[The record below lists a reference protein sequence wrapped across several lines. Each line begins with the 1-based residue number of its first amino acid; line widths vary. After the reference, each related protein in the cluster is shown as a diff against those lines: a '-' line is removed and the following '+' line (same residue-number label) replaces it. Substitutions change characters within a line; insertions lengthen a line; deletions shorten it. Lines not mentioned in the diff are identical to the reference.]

1 MAPGLRL
8 FGPQLDGAARAIGRA
23 ARHNA
28 RMRTETPV
36 ELSRRGFLRSWGA
49 GVLLALIGRPLG
61 ARGIVW
67 LDDGFPIPADKG
79 FDQAW
84 TRSLTARGEPTVYSS
99 LRDELKYIGMPIGGV
114 CCGQVYLGGDGR
126 LWHWDILNLPQ
137 EAIWTS
143 CSGDP
148 YVNPPEPR
156 SPFRQ
161 SFGLQ
166 WSFGTKLDEK
176 PSSTRLDRRGFRNI
190 AFRGQ
195 YPIGLVNYKDAECPL
210 AVEQETF
217 SPFCPLDVEG
227 SSLPAIVVNH
237 TIKNTSGKHVAL
249 SMHAELQNPVCIKT
263 GLPADVRL
271 TSRFVAAGPGV
282 AVVHGAEPKPAQDRP
297 DARPDIVF
305 EDWENAQY
313 KDWVIQG
320 RAFGIRPRNLVDI
333 AAYQGD
339 LNAQGKWVLNT
350 HETRSGEDVVKG
362 DSHVG
367 TLTSREFTIERDW
380 IRFRIGGGNHPGQTC
395 INLLVDGVLVRTET
409 GRDNNRM
416 RLDHWNVKELAGK
429 KGTIQIVDNSTGAWG
444 NVGIDEIVFTDVER
458 LENYDIERAPDFGT
472 MAMGTAG
479 AARCR
484 IGGAEWDTVGKSM
497 TEELSSKPVAHL
509 TRDAVLKPGES
520 VTLTTVIAWHFPNPP
535 REQLGFLKNIKT
547 LKHHYAARFKDAH
560 EVVTHVLKNLD
571 ELTRV
576 TRLWRDTW
584 YDSTLPYWFL
594 DRTFATVATAATATC
609 YRFDNG
615 RFYGWEGTYSCAGT
629 CTHVWQYAQ
638 SLARVFPELERT
650 TREHID
656 FDQEF
661 DAKSG
666 VIHYRGEAARELAI
680 DGQCGTIIRAYR
692 EHTMASDDRFLKA
705 VYPNVKK
712 AMQLVI
718 SRDVNQDGI
727 LDGPQY
733 NTLDTTW
740 YGEIAWITSLF
751 LAALRTTAAMATD
764 AGDKEFA
771 AQCITL
777 ADKGRTAMVERLF
790 NGEYFIHK
798 PDPAHPQAN
807 STGTGCHIDQVF
819 GQSMAF
825 QAGLTAP
832 DDRVVP
838 RDQTILALKSL
849 YKYNLAT
856 DVGVYRAYSEKTIKG
871 GRWYAVAGEGG
882 LLMCTWPKGG
892 SEAAT
897 GKSGDAWAA
906 GYFNECM
913 NGFEHQVASHMLAEG
928 LVHEGLAVTR
938 LLHDRHHASKRNP
951 WNEIECGNHYSRS
964 MAAYGSFV
972 TACGFA
978 WHGPKGELRFD
989 PKVLDVDAPEPNR
1002 FKAAFITAAAWG
1014 SYEQIAANHRITVAH
1029 GTLTLRQLELPDL
1042 RPATNV
1048 DAWSMKVGDRIVPG
1062 KFKSNPELDGV
1073 RKSLTITF
1081 DPALVLDAGQ
1091 TLNVGG

>member
-1 MAPGLRL
+1 
-8 FGPQLDGAARAIGRA
+8 
-23 ARHNA
+23 
-28 RMRTETPV
+28 MRTPPLV
-36 ELSRRGFLRSWGA
+36 ELSRRGFLHGSAA
-49 GVLLALIGRPLG
+49 GVLLALVGRPLG
-61 ARGIVW
+61 ALAGLV
-67 LDDGFPIPADKG
+67 LDDGFPILADKG
-79 FDQAW
+79 FSEEW
-84 TRSLTARGEPTVYSS
+84 IRSLTARGQPTVYSS
-99 LRDELKYIGMPIGGV
+99 LRDELKYIGMPIGGL

-148 YVNPPEPR
+148 YVNPPEPK

-161 SFGLQ
+161 SFALR
-166 WSFGTKLDEK
+166 WSFGTQLDEK
-176 PSSTRLDRRGFRNI
+176 PKLARLDRRNFRNVE
-190 AFRGQ
+190 FRGQ
-195 YPIGLVNYKDAECPL
+195 YPIGLVTYKDADCPL
-210 AVEQETF
+210 AVEQEAF

-227 SSLPAIVVNH
+227 SSLPAIVLNH
-237 TIKNTSGKHVAL
+237 TIRNTSGKEVAL
-249 SMHAELQNPVCIKT
+249 SLSGELQNPVCLST
-263 GLPADVRL
+263 GLPSDVLL
-271 TSRFVAAGPGV
+271 TSRFVSAGPGV
-282 AVVHGAEPKPAQDRP
+282 AVVHGAESKPAQDRQ

-313 KDWVIQG
+313 KDWVIEG

-333 AAYQGD
+333 AKYQGD

-350 HETRSGEDVVKG
+350 HETRNGEDVVKG
-362 DSHVG
+362 DTHVG

-380 IRFRIGGGNHPGQTC
+380 IRFKIGGGKHPAQTC
-395 INLLVDGVLVRTET
+395 INLLVEGAIVRTAT
-409 GRDNNRM
+409 GHDNNRM
-416 RLDHWNVKELAGK
+416 RLDHWNVKDLLGK
-429 KGTIQIVDNSTGAWG
+429 KATIQIVDNWTGAWG
-444 NVGIDEIVFTDVER
+444 NIGIDEIVFTDAQR
-458 LENYDIERAPDFGT
+458 LEAYDMLRAPDYGT
-472 MAMGTAG
+472 MAMGTPGKAKCRFAG
-479 AARCR
+479 
-484 IGGAEWDTVGKSM
+484 GGPELDAVGTSQSAE
-497 TEELSSKPVAHL
+497 LASKPVAAL
-509 TRDAVLKPGES
+509 SRDAVLKPGETVRFS
-520 VTLTTVIAWHFPNPP
+520 TVIAWHFPNPP
-535 REQLGFLKNIKT
+535 RQQLGFLKDIQT

-560 EVVTHVLKNLD
+560 EVVSHVLKNLD
-571 ELTRV
+571 ELTKV

-638 SLARVFPELERT
+638 ALARVFPELERT
-650 TREHID
+650 TRLKID

-661 DAKSG
+661 DAKTG
-666 VIHYRGEAARELAI
+666 IIHYRGEAARELAI

-692 EHTMASDDRFLKA
+692 EHTMSPDDSFLKS

-712 AMQLVI
+712 AMQLVL
-718 SRDVNQDGI
+718 SRDTNQDGI

-740 YGEIAWITSLF
+740 YGEISWITSLY

-771 AQCITL
+771 AQCIEL
-777 ADKGRTAMVERLF
+777 ADKGRTAMVDRLF

-798 PDPAHPQAN
+798 PDPAHPEAN

-849 YKYNLAT
+849 YKYSLAT
-856 DVGVYRAYSEKTIKG
+856 DVGAYRAYSEKTVKG

-928 LVHEGLAVTR
+928 LVTEGLAVTR

-972 TACGFA
+972 TACGFSH
-978 WHGPKGELRFD
+978 HGPRGELRFD
-989 PKVLDVDAPEPNR
+989 PKIIDVDAPEPKK
-1002 FKAAFITAAAWG
+1002 FKAAFITATSWG
-1014 SYEQIAANHRITVAH
+1014 TYEHDSESWRVIVRH
-1029 GTLTLRQLELPDL
+1029 GTLTVRKLDLPAIKPEIPPEVRKQGRL
-1042 RPATNV
+1042 
-1048 DAWSMKVGDRIVPG
+1048 RIVSFTLLEERESGRRVEEPYTS
-1062 KFKSNPELDGV
+1062 KVDFSDV
-1073 RKSLTITF
+1073 CTF
-1081 DPALVLDAGQ
+1081 DPPLVLKAGQ
-1091 TLNVGG
+1091 SIEIRYVKF